1 MYNLPHFKEQD
12 AEKVKAFMRA
22 HPFAL
27 LSGVDAQ
34 QRPVATQ
41 VPLLIRERD
50 GKLFLLG
57 HIQRKTDHCKAF
69 EQNQQVLAIFTGP
82 HAYISASWYT
92 NPQTASTWNYMAVH
106 ARGQLRFLADEALFQ
121 VLEETTLHFE
131 NNPASPAL
139 VSQMP
144 KDYME
149 AMMKAIVAFE
159 IEVTALDH
167 VFKLSQ
173 NRDQASF
180 ERIIRELKAQGGESA
195 RVAEEMERLKRS

>member
-41 VPLLIRERD
+41 VPLLIRERE

-69 EQNQQVLAIFTGP
+69 EQNQQVLAIFSGP

-144 KDYME
+144 KHYME

-159 IEVTALDH
+159 MEVTAIDH

-195 RVAEEMERLKRS
+195 LVAEEMERLKRS

>member
-27 LSGVDAQ
+27 LTGADVQ
-34 QRPVATQ
+34 HRPVATQ
-41 VPLLIRERD
+41 VPLLVREQD
-50 GKLFLLG
+50 GKLFLQG

-69 EQNQQVLAIFTGP
+69 EQNQHALAIFSGP
-82 HAYISASWYT
+82 HAYISASWYS
-92 NPQTASTWNYMAVH
+92 NPQAASTWNYMAVH
-106 ARGQLRFLADEALFQ
+106 ARGQLRFLTDEELFQ
-121 VLEETTLHFE
+121 VLEATTLHFE

-144 KDYME
+144 KDYLG

-159 IEVTALDH
+159 IEVTSLDH

-173 NRDQASF
+173 NRDQKDY
-180 ERIIRELKAQGGESA
+180 ERIIHELKAQGGESA
-195 RVAEEMERLKRS
+195 RVAEEMERRVSS